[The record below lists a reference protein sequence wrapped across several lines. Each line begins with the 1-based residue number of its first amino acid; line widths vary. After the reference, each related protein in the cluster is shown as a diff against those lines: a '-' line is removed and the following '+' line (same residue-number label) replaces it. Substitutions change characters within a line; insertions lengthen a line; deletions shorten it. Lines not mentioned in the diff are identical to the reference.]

1 MTAAESVA
9 RRYAAANRVLYNPPS
24 AELLAMQ
31 SAYVDY
37 CRAYGE
43 AYPAEAHLLPDSWK
57 GRDLPEYK
65 QFIVA
70 RVKYDLTRNS

>member
-9 RRYAAANRVLYNPPS
+9 RRYEAANKVLHKEPS

-43 AYPAEAHLLPDSWK
+43 KYPDEAHLLPDHWK
-57 GRDLPEYK
+57 GRDLPEYR
-65 QFIVA
+65 QFIAA
-70 RVKYDLTRNS
+70 RVKYDFTRA

>member
-9 RRYAAANRVLYNPPS
+9 RRYAAANERLSNPPS

-37 CRAYGE
+37 CRSYGE
-43 AYPAEAHLLPDSWK
+43 KYPDEAHLLPDHWK
-57 GRDLPEYK
+57 GRDLPEYR
-65 QFIVA
+65 QFIA
-70 RVKYDLTRNS
+70 ACAKYDFTRA